1 MGDTNCSTSGT
12 PLVGGDAVSSLES
25 VVTEAS
31 GESELSE

>member
-1 MGDTNCSTSGT
+1 MGDTNCSTNGA
-12 PLVGGDAVSSLES
+12 PLVGGNTVSSLES